1 MKITLAHGS
10 GGEATRALIDQLF
23 VRHLTNPAL
32 DPLGDCARVQGFKRI
47 AVTTDSFVVTPLF
60 FPGGDI
66 GKLSICGTVNDL
78 AMGLA
83 APRYLTCGF
92 ILEEGLELD
101 ALEQVVASMAKTARE
116 AGVVVVAGDT
126 KVVEGRGGLYI
137 NTAGVGE
144 ILTDFCTMTTGD
156 AILLSGTLGDHH
168 AAILSSRLNVQNAI
182 ESDCAPLHI
191 MVQQLVEGGIRI
203 KALRDVT
210 RGGLATILNE
220 LAGTYTLR
228 IEDTAL
234 PISSEVRGFSDLLGL
249 DPLYMA
255 NEGKMVAIVDGQ
267 DADKALSLLRTSP
280 YGKRAVQIGRVTARS
295 EAPVVLKTALGGSRV
310 LGVLYGEGLPR
321 IC

>member
-10 GGEATRALIDQLF
+10 GGETTRALIDQLF
-23 VRHLTNPAL
+23 VRQFTNPAL
-32 DPLGDCARVQGFKRI
+32 DSLGDCARVQGFKRL

-66 GKLSICGTVNDL
+66 GKLSVCGTVNDL

-101 ALEQVVASMAKTARE
+101 ALERVAASMAKTARK

-144 ILTDFCTMTTGD
+144 ILADFCPMAPGD

-182 ESDCAPLHI
+182 ESDCAPLHV
-191 MVQQLVEGGIRI
+191 MVQRLVEGGIRV

-220 LAGTYTLR
+220 LAGTHTLR
-228 IEDTAL
+228 IEDAAL
-234 PISSEVRGFSDLLGL
+234 PVSPEVCGLSGLLGL

-255 NEGKMVAIVDGQ
+255 NEGKMVAIVDGR
-267 DADKALSLLRTSP
+267 DADKALDLLRTSP
-280 YGKRAVQIGRVTARS
+280 YGERAVQIGRVTVRN
-295 EAPVVLKTALGGSRV
+295 EAPVVLQTALGGSRV